1 MDPTQIPGLA
11 GWPGIIITVITLLS
25 YGYYTNRSVKKKVES
40 AQKETEEKT
49 EDIAK
54 KAKDDAINAMQLH
67 LNILKERVIETEK
80 ENTRLNTIVNTI
92 TSALEEMGM
101 IVTIRG
107 KMILIKDNKGSST
120 TINISNKNEDT
131 A

>member
-11 GWPGIIITVITLLS
+11 GWPGIIITLLS

>member
-131 A
+131 E